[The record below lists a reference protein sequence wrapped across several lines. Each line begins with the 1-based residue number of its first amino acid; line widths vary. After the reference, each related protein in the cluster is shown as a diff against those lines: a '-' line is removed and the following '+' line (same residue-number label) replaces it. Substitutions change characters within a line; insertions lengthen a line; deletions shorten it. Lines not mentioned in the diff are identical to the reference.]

1 MGDFEV
7 KFQGSVPVNIQ
18 VIFKKKHEWLPEN
31 TQLHGFMAEMT
42 KSCLALHRESTVGDE
57 TGDAEG
63 IEPLKMGGD
72 EFSLRR

>member
-1 MGDFEV
+1 M
-7 KFQGSVPVNIQ
+7 PVNIQ

-63 IEPLKMGGD
+63 IEPLKMEGD
-72 EFSLRR
+72 EFSLRRWFDTVDFC